1 MAGGGRGGHV
11 IFPHP
16 DNEEAGRHLDDM
28 GSTNANDDDNDDTP
42 LPRGGR
48 GGGTT
53 MVPDD
58 NVTAAA
64 VSRGTVATN
73 ATNATNWIG
82 PWGAR
87 DLRAGAEMETW

>member
-11 IFPHP
+11 VFPHP
-16 DNEEAGRHLDDM
+16 DNEEAGRLLDDM

-42 LPRGGR
+42 LPHGGR
-48 GGGTT
+48 GAGTT

-64 VSRGTVATN
+64 ASRGTVATN

-82 PWGAR
+82 PRGAR
-87 DLRAGAEMETW
+87 DLCAGAEMETW